1 MDLGPAALAGGN
13 GFDLMSWYMEI
24 PVISRLYFTSA
35 FLTTAACAVDLI
47 SPFNL
52 YFNAN
57 LIFQQGQLWRL
68 VTSFLFFGMFSI
80 DFLFHMYFLVR
91 YCRLLEEGDFRGRT
105 ANFVL
110 LLLFGITSM
119 VTVAPFFSVHFLGS
133 SLTFMMTYI
142 WGRRNPSVRM
152 SFLGVFTFSAP
163 YLPWV
168 MLTFS
173 VLLGNPI
180 TMDVIGILVGHSYYF
195 LEYIYPTIADIR
207 QWRVRKIL
215 VPPKLLHWA
224 CGSYHGEDEQ
234 DEDEDLQLQDGNH
247 DNVRRPLLGGGG
259 QHAHQD

>member
-1 MDLGPAALAGGN
+1 
-13 GFDLMSWYMEI
+13 
-24 PVISRLYFTSA
+24 LY
-35 FLTTAACAVDLI
+35 
-47 SPFNL
+47 
-52 YFNAN
+52 
-57 LIFQQGQLWRL
+57 
-68 VTSFLFFGMFSI
+68 FGMFSI

-110 LLLFGITSM
+110 LLLFGVVAI
-119 VTVAPFFSVHFLGS
+119 VAVAPFFSVHFLGS

-173 VLLGNPI
+173 VLLGNPV

-195 LEYIYPTIADIR
+195 LEYIYPTIAEIR
-207 QWRVRKIL
+207 GWKIQRLL

-224 CGSYHGEDEQ
+224 CGTYYPELEGQNDNEEQPILDEQ
-234 DEDEDLQLQDGNH
+234 HEHNE
-247 DNVRRPLLGGGG
+247 
-259 QHAHQD
+259 